1 MHAEPQGLEPEQAS
15 EGQGERG
22 GLGRANLGLVSE
34 EGTVLGLVQDSP
46 GIDNPLALSMKEQ
59 AWSFVSK

>member
-1 MHAEPQGLEPEQAS
+1 MHVEPQGLEPEQAS

-46 GIDNPLALSMKEQ
+46 GIDSP
-59 AWSFVSK
+59 